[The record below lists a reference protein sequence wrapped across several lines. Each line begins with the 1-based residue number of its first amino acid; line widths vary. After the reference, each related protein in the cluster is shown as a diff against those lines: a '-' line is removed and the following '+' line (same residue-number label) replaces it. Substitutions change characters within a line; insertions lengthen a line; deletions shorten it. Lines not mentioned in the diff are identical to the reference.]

1 VAERAARRTTIG
13 AATAPRSPAAVGII
27 HETHAKRTAM
37 LAIVGG
43 TGLYELPG
51 LTVDERLAGD
61 TPFGAPSG
69 EIVRGTMHGRP
80 LLFLARHGAGH
91 KLLPHEVN
99 YRANVFALK
108 RAGATMLLG
117 FSAVGSL
124 AQEVEPGHL
133 AMPEQYFDWTRGA
146 RERSFF
152 GGGVAAHISTAKPVS
167 AALVDAFVAA
177 GRTVGVDVH
186 RGLTYACVEGPRL
199 GTQAESY
206 FLRGA
211 CCQLVG
217 MTNVPEAFLARE
229 AQIAYAT
236 VGLVTDYDCWM
247 DDPTA
252 HVSVAAIFERYG
264 RTLDGARR
272 VLQAMLAAPLPA
284 PEPEI
289 RTALASAVLT
299 PDDALTPAQRAWME
313 VLRR

>member
-1 VAERAARRTTIG
+1 
-13 AATAPRSPAAVGII
+13 
-27 HETHAKRTAM
+27 M

-51 LTVDERLAGD
+51 LTVDERLGGD
-61 TPFGAPSG
+61 TPFGTPSG
-69 EIVRGTMHGRP
+69 EVLRGTMNGRP

-91 KLLPHEVN
+91 KHLPHEVN
-99 YRANVFALK
+99 YRANVYALK

-124 AQEVEPGHL
+124 AQKVAPGDL
-133 AMPEQYFDWTRGA
+133 AMPEQYFDWTRGL

-167 AALVDAFVAA
+167 AALVDAVEAA
-177 GRTVGVDVH
+177 AEDIGVGLH

-199 GTQAESY
+199 GTQAESH
-206 FLRGA
+206 FMRQVG
-211 CCQLVG
+211 CHLVG

-236 VGLVTDYDCWM
+236 VGLVTDYDCWL
-247 DDPTA
+247 DDPA
-252 HVSVAAIFERYG
+252 EHVSVSAIFERYG
-264 RTLDGARR
+264 RTLDTAKR
-272 VLQAMLAAPLPA
+272 LLAALLARPLPE

-289 RTALASAVLT
+289 RSALSTAMLT
-299 PDDALTPAQRAWME
+299 ADDAMTPAQREWVE